1 MRVTASVI
9 VPTFNE
15 AGNIAELVGRLGAVL
30 DDHDTEIIFVD
41 DSTDDTP
48 DVIRE
53 VARTSAVPVRLIH
66 RAPGER
72 VGGLGGAVFAG
83 FQASSADWFVVM
95 DGDLQ
100 HPPEMVPVL
109 LARAGKDDGDVV
121 VASRYCGGGEAS
133 GLSGTMRHLVSNGA
147 TALTRGMFPRRLRN
161 CTDPM
166 TGFFAVRADA
176 LDLATLRPRG
186 FKILLEILARR
197 QMRVV
202 EEPFSF
208 GERFAGESKA
218 NVRQGLHFLHQL
230 ASLRFGRMSRFA
242 GVGAIG
248 TVINLALMAV
258 LLSTGSH
265 YLTAAIIATEVTIL
279 SNFLLQERFVFRD
292 LRDEVGPFHVRLLQ
306 SVAFNN
312 VEALVRIPVLVALV
326 EWASVPGLQAQAI
339 CLALA
344 FVARFLF
351 VSRVVYRP
359 GVTAVVAGVS
369 IEEADRAHGSMGLS

>member
-1 MRVTASVI
+1 VI

-15 AGNIAELVGRLGAVL
+15 AGNIAELVRRLGAVL

-41 DSTDDTP
+41 DSTDETP
-48 DVIRE
+48 EVIRD
-53 VARTSAVPVRLIH
+53 VARTSAVPIRLIH
-66 RAPGER
+66 REPNER
-72 VGGLGGAVFAG
+72 IGGLGGAVIAG
-83 FQASSADWFVVM
+83 FKASSADWFVVM

-109 LARAGKDDGDVV
+109 LATAARDVADVV
-121 VASRYCGGGEAS
+121 VASRYCGGGEAT
-133 GLSGTMRHLVSNGA
+133 GLSGTVRHLVSNGA

-166 TGFFAVRADA
+166 TGFFALRKDS
-176 LDLATLRPRG
+176 LDLSTLRPRG

-197 QMRVV
+197 QMRVA

-208 GERFAGESKA
+208 GERYAGKSKA
-218 NVRQGLHFLHQL
+218 NLRQGLHFLHQL

-248 TVINLALMAV
+248 TVLNLVLMAV
-258 LLSTGSH
+258 MLSAGSH
-265 YLTAAIIATEVTIL
+265 YLFAAIVATEVTIL

-292 LRDEVGPFHVRLLQ
+292 LREEVSSFHVRLAQ
-306 SVAFNN
+306 SFAFNN
-312 VEALVRIPVLVALV
+312 LEALARIPVLMALV
-326 EWASVPGLQAQAI
+326 EWVRIPELQAQAV

-344 FVARFLF
+344 FLARFLF

-359 GVTAVVAGVS
+359 SATPTESSLS
-369 IEEADRAHGSMGLS
+369 IEEADRAHGGMELT